1 MNVCTVICKYVKLVQ
16 SLVESPEHVIYL
28 PISVNTIRNITLK
41 IRVQDG
47 ELINFRNE
55 TVTVGR
61 HLKTDNQ

>member
-16 SLVESPEHVIYL
+16 SPEHVIYL
-28 PISVNTIRNITLK
+28 PISLTITIRNITLK
-41 IRVQDG
+41 IRDQDG

-55 TVTVGR
+55 TVTVGL

>member
-16 SLVESPEHVIYL
+16 SLVESAEHVIYL

-55 TVTVGR
+55 TVTVG
-61 HLKTDNQ
+61 